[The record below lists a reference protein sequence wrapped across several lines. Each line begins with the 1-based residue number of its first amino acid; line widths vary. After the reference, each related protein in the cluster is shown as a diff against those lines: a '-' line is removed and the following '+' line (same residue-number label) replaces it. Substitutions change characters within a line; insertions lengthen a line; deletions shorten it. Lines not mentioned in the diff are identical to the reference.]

1 MELRGRTAL
10 VTGAS
15 KGLGA
20 AIAVLLGREGC
31 RVGVNYAG
39 DAAGAART
47 VAAVEQAGGEALAL
61 QGDISRE
68 GDVAAMVQA
77 LRERF
82 GTVDILVNNARIDP
96 YKRPT
101 DMSDLGWWNQTLA
114 VNLTG
119 AYICAMAVWEG
130 MVAQRWGRIVNVS
143 SVWAYWGAPFKMLP
157 YAVAKSGMHAL
168 TRGLATEGAPY
179 GVTANT
185 VAPGLIITEAIG
197 TRLTEEQIEEAK
209 HGVPLQRG
217 GTPEEIAEAVIFAL
231 GSGFTTG
238 AVLEINGGVR
248 MGA

>member
-1 MELRGRTAL
+1 MELRGRTVL

-20 AIAVLLGREGC
+20 AVAVLLGREGC

-68 GDVAAMVQA
+68 DDVARMVAA

-82 GTVDILVNNARIDP
+82 GTVDMLVNNARIDP
-96 YKRPT
+96 YKRPAEMG
-101 DMSDLGWWNQTLA
+101 DAAWWNRTLE

-119 AYICAMAVWEG
+119 AYLCAMAVWDG
-130 MVAQRWGRIVNVS
+130 MVAQKWGRIVNVS
-143 SVWAYWGAPFKMLP
+143 SVWAYWGASFKMLP
-157 YAVAKSGMHAL
+157 YAVAKAGMHAL
-168 TRGLATEGAPY
+168 TRGLATEGAPH

-197 TRLTEEQIEEAK
+197 TRLSEEQIEEAK
-209 HGVPLQRG
+209 HGVPLGRG
-217 GTPEEIAEAVIFAL
+217 ATPEEIAEAVVFAL

-238 AVLEINGGVR
+238 AVIEINGGVR

>member
-96 YKRPT
+96 YKRPAE
-101 DMSDLGWWNQTLA
+101 MSDADWWDRTLQ
-114 VNLTG
+114 VNLKG
-119 AYICAMAVWEG
+119 AYLCAMAVWPG
-130 MVAQRWGRIVNVS
+130 MVEQRWGRIVNVS
-143 SVWAYWGAPFKMLP
+143 SVWAYWGATFKMLP
-157 YAVAKSGMHAL
+157 YAVAKAGMHAL
-168 TRGLATEGAPY
+168 TRSLATEGAPY
-179 GVTANT
+179 SITANT

-197 TRLTEEQIEEAK
+197 TRLTEEQIEDAK
-209 HGVPLQRG
+209 HAVPLQRG
-217 GTPEEIAEAVIFAL
+217 GTPEEIAEAVVFAL
-231 GSGFTTG
+231 GSSFTTG